1 MLFKEFGKPGRPV
14 IVLLHGG
21 GLSWWSLE
29 EAIGRLSGAYRVVAP
44 VIDGHGEDGA
54 EAFRSIEDSAEKLM
68 AYVDSRCGGKVLL
81 LAGLSLGAQIAVE
94 ALSARPDIAEYAVL
108 ESALVLP
115 MKALTAAMAPVYKLS
130 YGLIRQ
136 RWFARA
142 QAQALGLPD
151 GLFERYYQDSLR
163 FSRETLQNIAVS
175 NGNYALKPSF
185 CGVEAK
191 VLVVVG
197 EREIRAMRSSAR
209 KLNEAAR
216 GSQLYVA
223 KGMRHGELSLM
234 HPSEYVKLLEEFLTD
249 KLL

>member
-1 MLFKEFGKPGRPV
+1 MLFKEFGKPDRPV

-21 GLSWWSLE
+21 GLSWWSME
-29 EAIGRLSGAYRVVAP
+29 EAIGRLSGEYRVVAP

-54 EAFRSIEDSAEKLM
+54 EAFRSIEDSAGKLI
-68 AYVDSRCGGKVLL
+68 AYVDSRCGGKVLML
-81 LAGLSLGAQIAVE
+81 SGLSLGAQIAVE
-94 ALSARPDIAEYAVL
+94 ALSARPGIARYAVL

-115 MKALTAAMAPVYKLS
+115 MKALTTAMAPAYKLS

-142 QAQALGLPD
+142 QAKALGLPD
-151 GLFERYYQDSLR
+151 GMFERYYQDSLR
-163 FSRETLQNIAVS
+163 FSRQTLSNIAVS

-185 CGVEAK
+185 SGVQAK
-191 VLVVVG
+191 VLVIVG

-209 KLNEAAR
+209 KLHEAAR

-223 KGMRHGELSLM
+223 KGMRHGELSLG
-234 HPSEYVKLLEEFLTD
+234 HPAEYVKLLEEFFAEQ
-249 KLL
+249 